1 MQEKTLEQSAEQ
13 TAEKYIPAIR
23 NFFKKYFEEKA
34 FQRRIDENGG
44 VDLKLSLKNKNFE
57 VDTIRVTPDTMNE
70 SGQAFHFYVEVE
82 GKREDTHIQGK
93 AADEVVDIFEKMNKT
108 DTDQEE

>member
-1 MQEKTLEQSAEQ
+1 MQEKTLEQSVEQ

-23 NFFKKYFEEKA
+23 VFFKKYFEEKA
-34 FQRRIDENGG
+34 FQRRIDENGT
-44 VDLKLSLKNKNFE
+44 VDLKFSLKNKNFE
-57 VDTIRVTPDTMNE
+57 IDNIRTTPDAMNE
-70 SGQAFHFYVEVE
+70 FKQAFHFYIEVE

-108 DTDQEE
+108 DTE